1 MIPPTITTPNGI
13 RLVDAA
19 PKDNASG
26 NAPNAMARLVMTG
39 RIFRL
44 YGPPPKVQLSDDVLR
59 QNEEATTR
67 KNSFN
72 HQIFLRNFIQKYQH
86 YWIFFLYPMFLLNWL
101 LIRDFKD
108 FYSSKRYIK
117 KIINIPV
124 KEYYT
129 LWFFK
134 FFFITYTLLIP
145 IFIFDIEV
153 SQALIGF
160 LIQMICGSLLGMVI
174 LLTPHVNTQNS
185 FPIPNE
191 KEELTS
197 TWLRHQFITTNDING
212 DNFFSKYNL
221 SEENK
226 IVSLILGGP
235 NRYYDFNEIDLGNIF
250 LSIKDIFLDKGF
262 KLILIRSRRT
272 PENIIDFAKKFF
284 LNSAVIIDFVSKEF
298 YLSALKISKTIIVTC
313 DSTSMISE
321 CAITQKPIFVAK
333 MKAKRRNK
341 RFEYF
346 LNSFKEKGIIRFLG
360 ESTDYWK
367 YPALDETNRI
377 ATIIKERLN

>member
-1 MIPPTITTPNGI
+1 MRYFKALLLTEGAHGMVSQVEGLAKALKLDFNHCFVNLKRPWRYFPINLVPISKSVIDGKIPEQIENQILISCGKNSI
-13 RLVDAA
+13 ISSLFLKRNNKNLF
-19 PKDNASG
+19 NIHIQ
-26 NAPNAMARLVMTG
+26 N
-39 RIFRL
+39 
-44 YGPPPKVQLSDDVLR
+44 PKVNFSNFDLIVAPEHDQIISSNVL
-59 QNEEATTR
+59 NTFGA
-67 KNSFN
+67 
-72 HQIFLRNFIQKYQH
+72 LH
-86 YWIFFLYPMFLLNWL
+86 YIT
-101 LIRDFKD
+101 KQEVE
-108 FYSSKRYIK
+108 SS
-117 KIINIPV
+117 N
-124 KEYYT
+124 
-129 LWFFK
+129 
-134 FFFITYTLLIP
+134 
-145 IFIFDIEV
+145 
-153 SQALIGF
+153 
-160 LIQMICGSLLGMVI
+160 
-174 LLTPHVNTQNS
+174 
-185 FPIPNE
+185 
-191 KEELTS
+191 
-197 TWLRHQFITTNDING
+197 
-212 DNFFSKYNL
+212 NFFSKYNL

>member
-1 MIPPTITTPNGI
+1 MRYFKALLLTEGAHGMVSQVEGLAKALKLDFNHCFVNLKRPWRYFPINLVPISKSVIDGKIPEQIENQILISCGKNSI
-13 RLVDAA
+13 ISSLFLKRNNKNLF
-19 PKDNASG
+19 NIHIQ
-26 NAPNAMARLVMTG
+26 N
-39 RIFRL
+39 
-44 YGPPPKVQLSDDVLR
+44 PKV
-59 QNEEATTR
+59 
-67 KNSFN
+67 
-72 HQIFLRNFIQKYQH
+72 NFS
-86 YWIFFLYPMFLLNWL
+86 N
-101 LIRDFKD
+101 
-108 FYSSKRYIK
+108 
-117 KIINIPV
+117 
-124 KEYYT
+124 
-129 LWFFK
+129 
-134 FFFITYTLLIP
+134 
-145 IFIFDIEV
+145 FDIIVAPEHDQIIGSNVLNTFGALHYITKQEV
-153 SQALIGF
+153 ES
-160 LIQMICGSLLGMVI
+160 S
-174 LLTPHVNTQNS
+174 N
-185 FPIPNE
+185 
-191 KEELTS
+191 
-197 TWLRHQFITTNDING
+197 
-212 DNFFSKYNL
+212 NFFSKYNL

>member
-1 MIPPTITTPNGI
+1 MRYFKALLLTEGAQGMVSQVEGLAKALKLDFNHCFVNLKRPWRYFPINLVPISKSVIDGKIPEQIENQILISCGKNSI
-13 RLVDAA
+13 ISSLFLKRNNKNLF
-19 PKDNASG
+19 NIHIQ
-26 NAPNAMARLVMTG
+26 N
-39 RIFRL
+39 
-44 YGPPPKVQLSDDVLR
+44 PKVNFSNFDLIVAPEHDQIIGSNVL
-59 QNEEATTR
+59 NTFGA
-67 KNSFN
+67 
-72 HQIFLRNFIQKYQH
+72 LH
-86 YWIFFLYPMFLLNWL
+86 YIT
-101 LIRDFKD
+101 KQEVE
-108 FYSSKRYIK
+108 SS
-117 KIINIPV
+117 N
-124 KEYYT
+124 
-129 LWFFK
+129 
-134 FFFITYTLLIP
+134 
-145 IFIFDIEV
+145 
-153 SQALIGF
+153 
-160 LIQMICGSLLGMVI
+160 
-174 LLTPHVNTQNS
+174 
-185 FPIPNE
+185 
-191 KEELTS
+191 
-197 TWLRHQFITTNDING
+197 
-212 DNFFSKYNL
+212 NFFSKYNL

>member
-1 MIPPTITTPNGI
+1 MRYFKALLLTEGAHGMVSQVEGLAKALKLDFNHCFVNLKRPWRYFPIN
-13 RLVDAA
+13 LVPISRSVIDGKF
-19 PKDNASG
+19 PEQIENQILISCGKNSIISSLFLKR
-26 NAPNAMARLVMTG
+26 NNKNLFN
-39 RIFRL
+39 IHIQN
-44 YGPPPKVQLSDDVLR
+44 PKVNFSNFDLIVAPEHDQIIGSNVLSTFGAL
-59 QNEEATTR
+59 
-67 KNSFN
+67 
-72 HQIFLRNFIQKYQH
+72 H
-86 YWIFFLYPMFLLNWL
+86 YIT
-101 LIRDFKD
+101 KQEVE
-108 FYSSKRYIK
+108 SS
-117 KIINIPV
+117 N
-124 KEYYT
+124 
-129 LWFFK
+129 
-134 FFFITYTLLIP
+134 
-145 IFIFDIEV
+145 
-153 SQALIGF
+153 
-160 LIQMICGSLLGMVI
+160 
-174 LLTPHVNTQNS
+174 
-185 FPIPNE
+185 
-191 KEELTS
+191 
-197 TWLRHQFITTNDING
+197 
-212 DNFFSKYNL
+212 NFFSKYNL

-235 NRYYDFNEIDLGNIF
+235 NRYYDFNEIDLGKIF
-250 LSIKDIFLDKGF
+250 LSIKDFFLDKGF

-298 YLSALKISKTIIVTC
+298 YLSALKISEAIIVTC

>member
-1 MIPPTITTPNGI
+1 MRYFKALLLTEGAHGMVSQVEGLAKALKLDFNHCFVNLKRPWRYFPIN
-13 RLVDAA
+13 LVPISRSVIDGKF
-19 PKDNASG
+19 PEQIENQILISCGKNSIISSLFLKR
-26 NAPNAMARLVMTG
+26 NNKNLFN
-39 RIFRL
+39 IHIQN
-44 YGPPPKVQLSDDVLR
+44 PKVNFSNFDLIVAPEHDQIIGSNVLSTFGAL
-59 QNEEATTR
+59 
-67 KNSFN
+67 
-72 HQIFLRNFIQKYQH
+72 H
-86 YWIFFLYPMFLLNWL
+86 YIT
-101 LIRDFKD
+101 KQEVE
-108 FYSSKRYIK
+108 SS
-117 KIINIPV
+117 N
-124 KEYYT
+124 
-129 LWFFK
+129 
-134 FFFITYTLLIP
+134 
-145 IFIFDIEV
+145 
-153 SQALIGF
+153 
-160 LIQMICGSLLGMVI
+160 
-174 LLTPHVNTQNS
+174 
-185 FPIPNE
+185 
-191 KEELTS
+191 
-197 TWLRHQFITTNDING
+197 
-212 DNFFSKYNL
+212 NFFSKYNL

-250 LSIKDIFLDKGF
+250 LSIKDFFLDKGF

-360 ESTDYWK
+360 ENTDDWK

>member
-1 MIPPTITTPNGI
+1 MRYFKALLLTEGAHGMVSQVEGLAKALKLDFNHCFVNLKRPWRYFPINLVPISKSVIDGKIPEQIENQILISCGKNSI
-13 RLVDAA
+13 ISSLFLKRNNKNLF
-19 PKDNASG
+19 NIHIQ
-26 NAPNAMARLVMTG
+26 N
-39 RIFRL
+39 
-44 YGPPPKVQLSDDVLR
+44 PKV
-59 QNEEATTR
+59 
-67 KNSFN
+67 
-72 HQIFLRNFIQKYQH
+72 NFSN
-86 YWIFFLYPMFLLNWL
+86 FD
-101 LIRDFKD
+101 LIVAPEHD
-108 FYSSKRYIK
+108 
-117 KIINIPV
+117 KIIGSNV
-124 KEYYT
+124 LSTFGALHY
-129 LWFFK
+129 
-134 FFFITYTLLIP
+134 ITKQ
-145 IFIFDIEV
+145 EV
-153 SQALIGF
+153 ES
-160 LIQMICGSLLGMVI
+160 S
-174 LLTPHVNTQNS
+174 N
-185 FPIPNE
+185 
-191 KEELTS
+191 
-197 TWLRHQFITTNDING
+197 
-212 DNFFSKYNL
+212 NFFSKYNL

-298 YLSALKISKTIIVTC
+298 YLSALKISKAIIVTC

-360 ESTDYWK
+360 ENTDDWK

>member
-1 MIPPTITTPNGI
+1 MRYFKALLLTEGAHGMVSQVEGLAKALKLDFNHCFVNLKRPWRYFPINLVPISKSVIDGKIPEQIENQILISCGKNSI
-13 RLVDAA
+13 ISSLFLKRNNKNLF
-19 PKDNASG
+19 NIHIQ
-26 NAPNAMARLVMTG
+26 N
-39 RIFRL
+39 
-44 YGPPPKVQLSDDVLR
+44 PKVNFSNFDLIVAPEHDQIIGSNVLSTFGAL
-59 QNEEATTR
+59 
-67 KNSFN
+67 
-72 HQIFLRNFIQKYQH
+72 H
-86 YWIFFLYPMFLLNWL
+86 YIT
-101 LIRDFKD
+101 KQEVE
-108 FYSSKRYIK
+108 SS
-117 KIINIPV
+117 N
-124 KEYYT
+124 
-129 LWFFK
+129 
-134 FFFITYTLLIP
+134 
-145 IFIFDIEV
+145 
-153 SQALIGF
+153 
-160 LIQMICGSLLGMVI
+160 
-174 LLTPHVNTQNS
+174 
-185 FPIPNE
+185 
-191 KEELTS
+191 
-197 TWLRHQFITTNDING
+197 
-212 DNFFSKYNL
+212 NFFSKYNL

-250 LSIKDIFLDKGF
+250 LSIKDFFLDKGF

-298 YLSALKISKTIIVTC
+298 YLSALKISEAIIVTC

-360 ESTDYWK
+360 ENTDDWK

>member
-1 MIPPTITTPNGI
+1 MRYFKALLLTEGAHGMVSQVEGLAKALKLDFNHCFVNLKRPWRYFPINLVPISKFVIDGKIPDQIENQLLISCGKNSVI
-13 RLVDAA
+13 SSLFLKRNNKNLF
-19 PKDNASG
+19 NIHIQ
-26 NAPNAMARLVMTG
+26 N
-39 RIFRL
+39 
-44 YGPPPKVQLSDDVLR
+44 PKVNFSNFDLIVAPEHDKITGSNVLSTFGAL
-59 QNEEATTR
+59 
-67 KNSFN
+67 
-72 HQIFLRNFIQKYQH
+72 H
-86 YWIFFLYPMFLLNWL
+86 YIT
-101 LIRDFKD
+101 KQEVE
-108 FYSSKRYIK
+108 SS
-117 KIINIPV
+117 N
-124 KEYYT
+124 
-129 LWFFK
+129 
-134 FFFITYTLLIP
+134 
-145 IFIFDIEV
+145 
-153 SQALIGF
+153 
-160 LIQMICGSLLGMVI
+160 
-174 LLTPHVNTQNS
+174 
-185 FPIPNE
+185 
-191 KEELTS
+191 
-197 TWLRHQFITTNDING
+197 
-212 DNFFSKYNL
+212 NFFSKYNL

-333 MKAKRRNK
+333 MKAKGRNK
-341 RFEYF
+341 RSEYF

-367 YPALDETNRI
+367 YPAPDETNRI
-377 ATIIKERLN
+377 ATIIKERLS

>member
-1 MIPPTITTPNGI
+1 MRYFKALLLTEGAHGMVSQVEGLAKALKLDFNHCFVNLKRPWRYFPINLVPISKFVIDGKIPDQIENQLLISCGKNSVI
-13 RLVDAA
+13 SSLFLKRNNKNLF
-19 PKDNASG
+19 NIHIQ
-26 NAPNAMARLVMTG
+26 N
-39 RIFRL
+39 
-44 YGPPPKVQLSDDVLR
+44 PKVNFSNFDLIVAPEHDKITGSNVLSTFGAL
-59 QNEEATTR
+59 
-67 KNSFN
+67 
-72 HQIFLRNFIQKYQH
+72 H
-86 YWIFFLYPMFLLNWL
+86 YIT
-101 LIRDFKD
+101 KQEVE
-108 FYSSKRYIK
+108 SS
-117 KIINIPV
+117 N
-124 KEYYT
+124 
-129 LWFFK
+129 
-134 FFFITYTLLIP
+134 
-145 IFIFDIEV
+145 
-153 SQALIGF
+153 
-160 LIQMICGSLLGMVI
+160 
-174 LLTPHVNTQNS
+174 
-185 FPIPNE
+185 
-191 KEELTS
+191 
-197 TWLRHQFITTNDING
+197 
-212 DNFFSKYNL
+212 NFFSKYNL

-333 MKAKRRNK
+333 MKAKGRNK
-341 RFEYF
+341 RSEYF

-377 ATIIKERLN
+377 ATIIKERLS

>member
-1 MIPPTITTPNGI
+1 MRYFKALLLTEGAHGMVSQVEGLAKALKLDFNHCFVNLKRPWRYFPINLVPISKFVIDGKIPDQIENQLLISCGKNSVI
-13 RLVDAA
+13 SSLFLKRNNKNLF
-19 PKDNASG
+19 NIHIQ
-26 NAPNAMARLVMTG
+26 N
-39 RIFRL
+39 
-44 YGPPPKVQLSDDVLR
+44 PKVNFSNFDLIVAPEHDKITGSNVLSTFGAL
-59 QNEEATTR
+59 
-67 KNSFN
+67 
-72 HQIFLRNFIQKYQH
+72 H
-86 YWIFFLYPMFLLNWL
+86 YIT
-101 LIRDFKD
+101 KQEVE
-108 FYSSKRYIK
+108 SS
-117 KIINIPV
+117 N
-124 KEYYT
+124 
-129 LWFFK
+129 
-134 FFFITYTLLIP
+134 
-145 IFIFDIEV
+145 
-153 SQALIGF
+153 
-160 LIQMICGSLLGMVI
+160 
-174 LLTPHVNTQNS
+174 
-185 FPIPNE
+185 
-191 KEELTS
+191 
-197 TWLRHQFITTNDING
+197 
-212 DNFFSKYNL
+212 NFFSKYNL

-333 MKAKRRNK
+333 MKAKGRNK

-346 LNSFKEKGIIRFLG
+346 LNSFKKKGIIRFLG
-360 ESTDYWK
+360 ESTDCWK

-377 ATIIKERLN
+377 ATIIKERLS

>member
-1 MIPPTITTPNGI
+1 MLVKPTFAKCNDEAKHFIDLKNATERYVANSKITFHLQKIYFFLLPFLYFLCWLIALNYNSSKALYFILFGMMGILTVIIFVNLIHEAAHNLLFERKSYNQIAMRLFDCLGANSYIWKIRHIRMHHNYPNTIGWDCDI
-13 RLVDAA
+13 EQ
-19 PKDNASG
+19 SG
-26 NAPNAMARLVMTG
+26 PIK
-39 RIFRL
+39 IF
-44 YGPPPKVQLSDDVLR
+44 PSK
-59 QNEEATTR
+59 
-67 KNSFN
+67 K
-72 HQIFLRNFIQKYQH
+72 RNFIQKYQH

-212 DNFFSKYNL
+212 DNFFSKYIMNNFNYHIAHHLFPNL
-221 SEENK
+221 MAEHTKEATK
-226 IVSLILGGP
+226 I
-235 NRYYDFNEIDLGNIF
+235 
-250 LSIKDIFLDKGF
+250 IK
-262 KLILIRSRRT
+262 
-272 PENIIDFAKKFF
+272 DFAKNYDFPYKCYSMWDAFKFHYQ
-284 LNSAVIIDFVSKEF
+284 LVKRN
-298 YLSALKISKTIIVTC
+298 
-313 DSTSMISE
+313 
-321 CAITQKPIFVAK
+321 AIRPQNIL
-333 MKAKRRNK
+333 
-341 RFEYF
+341 E
-346 LNSFKEKGIIRFLG
+346 
-360 ESTDYWK
+360 
-367 YPALDETNRI
+367 ETM
-377 ATIIKERLN
+377 